1 MALFQTNILKLTETA
16 NQTQSPKLQE
26 KLNGHLQETTLRQGG
41 RGVCPVP
48 AGWMKTVAQVLLA
61 TELRCR
67 CRLAPCP
74 SLPPVP
80 PNLPNCPQRSRNGWR
95 TRFSASEMRAA
106 GQRSGP
112 LSPRDCRD

>member
-1 MALFQTNILKLTETA
+1 MAPFLSLKTVSGTTPPCPPFSPSPGRRSQHARGALQRVNGTETKLKIKFMALFQTNILKLTETA

-48 AGWMKTVAQVLLA
+48 AGWMKTVARVSMA

-67 CRLAPCP
+67 C
-74 SLPPVP
+74 
-80 PNLPNCPQRSRNGWR
+80 
-95 TRFSASEMRAA
+95 
-106 GQRSGP
+106 
-112 LSPRDCRD
+112 